1 MPATKRRAREEN
13 VLGDVT
19 SKIQKS
25 APTSLSGANGDAGA
39 AGGLTVKGF
48 LEQKRDSMIAEVE
61 QRAAEQCAL
70 LRSQLAEGKDEYRE
84 ELKAAKQAEAAAAA
98 AAAAAGAS
106 GEAAAETADEAAA
119 AAVEEEVDEEA
130 AAPVVPTSFCVTFKC
145 GKSGP
150 YKNRTFIV
158 QPHCKETTRNAVKLG
173 RGTTKTFK
181 EKGISLPKDSEV
193 STTHAR
199 LLVRDGKVFFVD
211 AGSSNGSIVDGEEA
225 DEGDEMELRTGTKV
239 EIGQCLFQL
248 TVEPN
253 E

>member
-25 APTSLSGANGDAGA
+25 APASSSGANGDAGA

-48 LEQKRDSMIAEVE
+48 LEQRRDAMIAEVD

-84 ELKAAKQAEAAAAA
+84 ELKAAKQAEEAAAAA
-98 AAAAAGAS
+98 ATSAN
-106 GEAAAETADEAAA
+106 GEAETADEAAA
-119 AAVEEEVDEEA
+119 AAVAEEVDEEA

-173 RGTTKTFK
+173 RGTTKIFK

-199 LLVRDGKVFFVD
+199 LLVRGGKVFFVD

-239 EIGQCLFQL
+239 EIGQCVFQL